1 MTARDDLRAAIAR
14 EQALIARL
22 DREREDAQA
31 RVRSLEI
38 ELGAPAGDAAS
49 LAPPAPRAATEKVTL
64 FRSLF
69 RGRDDIFP
77 KLWINPRTSRKGYAP
92 ACANEWVRGVC
103 EKPRIKCSEC
113 PNQAFIPV
121 SHDVVLDQLR
131 GRYVIRV
138 YPLLREETC
147 WFLAADFDGESW
159 ADDVAAFVETCRT
172 VGLPASAAADP
183 ASPKT
188 KKPPV
193 LPRVPTRAGDRGRTG
208 DVQLGKLAFYH

>member
-14 EQALIARL
+14 EQARIARL

-121 SHDVVLDQLR
+121 SHDVEI
-131 GRYVIRV
+131 GRASCRERV
-138 YPLLREETC
+138 YLR
-147 WFLAADFDGESW
+147 
-159 ADDVAAFVETCRT
+159 V
-172 VGLPASAAADP
+172 
-183 ASPKT
+183 
-188 KKPPV
+188 
-193 LPRVPTRAGDRGRTG
+193 
-208 DVQLGKLAFYH
+208 